1 MFQIRELTIEKIT
14 RSFTVFVPL
23 EKSHDKVSREAPWYC
38 IGTSGVAE
46 GRNSIE
52 KAWEL
57 IRIDKNLAIHGIEI
71 TD

>member
-1 MFQIRELTIEKIT
+1 M
-14 RSFTVFVPL
+14 PL

-38 IGTSGVAE
+38 TGTSGVAEDMYE

-57 IRIDKNLAIHGIEI
+57 IRIDKNLAIHGMEI

>member
-1 MFQIRELTIEKIT
+1 M
-14 RSFTVFVPL
+14 PL

-38 IGTSGVAE
+38 IGTAGVAEDMYE

-57 IRIDKNLAIHGIEI
+57 IRIDKNLAVHGMEI
-71 TD
+71 TNQ

>member
-1 MFQIRELTIEKIT
+1 M
-14 RSFTVFVPL
+14 PL

-38 IGTSGVAE
+38 IGTAGVAEE

-57 IRIDKNLAIHGIEI
+57 IRIDKNLAVHGMEI
-71 TD
+71 TNQ

>member
-1 MFQIRELTIEKIT
+1 M
-14 RSFTVFVPL
+14 PL

-38 IGTSGVAE
+38 IGTAGVAEE

-57 IRIDKNLAIHGIEI
+57 IRIDKNLAVHGMEI
-71 TD
+71 TNQLDSLLILVVFALAPL